1 MPNNEILTFLK
12 AAHRLKNLVNL
23 LRTAWNGMIRR
34 ICCVLPSALIR
45 HLQAV
50 ASHSPPALFRHSST
64 ASSSPD
70 RQLYQQPMVRTRASR
85 RRNEGLHHIAER
97 LRSLPEAQQE
107 PVSSK
112 LAAVLVPLFQDE
124 DGVVKVWLTQ
134 RAMHLNSHKGEV
146 CLPGGKRDPTDPDD
160 AFTAKREAHEEM
172 GLQPS
177 SAQVLCQ
184 LPPMLSK
191 HLYSVTPVV
200 ALVPDDFQPQPNAD
214 EVDAVFAMP
223 LSAFLDAHQHI
234 HWDMRSKA
242 ATERFRRV
250 HSFDYQ
256 GYVVWGLTALIM
268 IQVAELALGRP
279 PDFEVEHPSNVN
291 KPRM

>member
-1 MPNNEILTFLK
+1 
-12 AAHRLKNLVNL
+12 
-23 LRTAWNGMIRR
+23 
-34 ICCVLPSALIR
+34 
-45 HLQAV
+45 
-50 ASHSPPALFRHSST
+50 
-64 ASSSPD
+64 
-70 RQLYQQPMVRTRASR
+70 MVGTRATR
-85 RRNEGLHHIAER
+85 RRNEGIQQIAER
-97 LRSLPEAQQE
+97 LRSLPEEQHE

-160 AFTAKREAHEEM
+160 AFTAKREAQEEM

-177 SAQVLCQ
+177 SVQVLCQ
-184 LPPMLSK
+184 LAPMLSK

-200 ALVPDDFQPQPNAD
+200 AQVPADFQPQPNAD

-234 HWDMRSKA
+234 HWDVRSKS
-242 ATERFRRV
+242 TTQRFYRV

-256 GYVVWGLTALIM
+256 GYVVWGLTAVIM
-268 IQVAELALGRP
+268 ICLAELALGRP
-279 PDFEVEHPSNVN
+279 PDFEVEHPSNAR